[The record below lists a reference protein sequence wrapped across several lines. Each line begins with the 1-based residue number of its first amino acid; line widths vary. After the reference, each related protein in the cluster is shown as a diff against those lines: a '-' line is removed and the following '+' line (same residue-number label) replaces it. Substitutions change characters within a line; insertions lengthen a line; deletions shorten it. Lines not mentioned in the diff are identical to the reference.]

1 MNRVLAL
8 AGLLLLASA
17 SPVPAEDSPRPGE
30 RLEFL
35 VDLGPIHEAAR
46 ASVEVFPPAAG
57 GPGDLRLRGEAEAG
71 PLLALIYP
79 FHYVLLSTARVARM
93 MPMHSSRQMDE
104 NGASL
109 FQTLRFDHRTGSV
122 RVTGPTGDPGG
133 FTMPIRRDTRD
144 LMTALFHARYLRDGS
159 TTFSVFENRLYE
171 VHLRRVANEEI
182 QVPAG
187 RFPAVRYAV
196 SADGGEEEPPAR
208 EIRLWLSADARR
220 LPLRLEAG
228 TLLGPLVAELQS
240 WHEPPAPAGE

>member
-1 MNRVLAL
+1 MRHALVLTS
-8 AGLLLLASA
+8 LLVLIAA
-17 SPVPAEDSPRPGE
+17 PPIPAEDAPRPGE

-35 VDLGPIHEAAR
+35 VGLGPIHEAAR
-46 ASVEVFPPAAG
+46 ATVEVFPPAGG

-71 PLLALIYP
+71 PLLELIYP
-79 FHYVLLSTARVARM
+79 FHYVLLSTARVSRM
-93 MPMHSSRQMDE
+93 MPLHSSRQMEE
-104 NGASL
+104 NGTSL
-109 FQTLRFDHRTGSV
+109 FQTLQFDHGTGRV
-122 RVTGPTGDPGG
+122 RVTDPTGDPAGV
-133 FTMPIRRDTRD
+133 TLPIRRDTRD

-171 VHLRRVANEEI
+171 VHLRREASEEI

-196 SADGGEEEPPAR
+196 SADGGQEEPPAR

-228 TLLGPLVAELQS
+228 TLLGPLVAELRS